1 MYQIGIDIGG
11 TNVKIGLLNEA
22 LELCA
27 EISIPFPHTTAEDM
41 AAQIRA
47 AVGPMLQARGAALS
61 DVESLGAVV
70 PGSIDAAG
78 ETVVDAHNLN
88 FHNVPLRK
96 ILSDAFPGIPV
107 YIANDARGAREDRR
121 GRLRGRGVHH
131 PLGLRDC
138 RDAAGGDRGV
148 QARRAVPLRHHRR
161 RRPAAVRGDR
171 ESGGVNAL
179 HKKAFPG
186 REGFFMGGKPPGG
199 GPGALDWVSV
209 RSGTS
214 RGRGAS
220 GARARS

>member
-96 ILSDAFPGIPV
+96 ILSDACPSSTPWFMPPLNILPFRMMPPPSPV
-107 YIANDARGAREDRR
+107 PSVSSTPV
-121 GRLRGRGVHH
+121 LQ
-131 PLGLRDC
+131 PT
-138 RDAAGGDRGV
+138 
-148 QARRAVPLRHHRR
+148 
-161 RRPAAVRGDR
+161 
-171 ESGGVNAL
+171 NA
-179 HKKAFPG
+179 P
-186 REGFFMGGKPPGG
+186 
-199 GPGALDWVSV
+199 V
-209 RSGTS
+209 
-214 RGRGAS
+214 
-220 GARARS
+220 